1 MAEPDTSIAPDV
13 EPEGP
18 GVLGRLL
25 RWLGAALLVALM
37 LVGGQYLLRLEPRYL
52 PVEVVSVAGEVRRM
66 PREQLQ
72 RTVIDHLHGGIL
84 TQDLARLKA
93 AVEALPWIQ
102 SASIKRIWPNRL
114 ELKVR
119 EHEPLAEWGEDA
131 LVSTAGVVFRP
142 DPEERPRG
150 LPRLTGLDAQ
160 APEVVARYLDWR
172 TRCEAVGVRIA
183 AIEHNARGA
192 WTLQTGDGFTLEL
205 GKGEVEE
212 RMARFLVAW
221 PSLALAGRPARVDMR
236 YTNGLA
242 VVWAEPAAGEETR
255 TAGAS
260 GRAPR
265 NRS

>member
-1 MAEPDTSIAPDV
+1 LAENETSALADV
-13 EPEGP
+13 EPQRP
-18 GVLGRLL
+18 GLLGRLL
-25 RWLGAALLVALM
+25 RWLGAGVLVALM
-37 LVGGQYLLRLEPRYL
+37 AAGGQNLLRLEPRYL
-52 PVEVVSVAGEVRRM
+52 PIEVVSVAGEVRRM

-102 SASIKRIWPNRL
+102 TASLKRIWPNRL
-114 ELKVR
+114 ELTVR

-142 DPEERPRG
+142 DPQERPWG
-150 LPRLTGLDAQ
+150 LPRLTGADAQ
-160 APEVVARYLDWR
+160 AVDVVARYLDWR
-172 TRCEAVGVRIA
+172 ARCEALGIRIA
-183 AIEHNARGA
+183 GMERNARGS
-192 WTLQTGDGFTLEL
+192 WTLLTGDGFVLEL
-205 GKGEVEE
+205 GKSEVEE
-212 RMARFLVAW
+212 RMARFLLAW

-242 VVWAEPAAGEETR
+242 VVWAEPAAGEESR

>member
-1 MAEPDTSIAPDV
+1 MAEPGTSATPEV

-25 RWLGAALLVALM
+25 RWLGAGVLVALM
-37 LVGGQYLLRLEPRYL
+37 AAGGQYLLRLEPRYL

-66 PREQLQ
+66 PRERLQ
-72 RTVIDHLHGGIL
+72 RTVVEHLHGGIL
-84 TQDLARLKA
+84 TQDLAGLKA

-150 LPRLTGLDAQ
+150 LPRLTGPDAQ
-160 APEVVARYLDWR
+160 APEMVARYLDWR
-172 TRCEAVGVRIA
+172 PRCEALGVRIVGL
-183 AIEHNARGA
+183 ERNARGA
-192 WTLQTGDGFTLEL
+192 WTLLTGDGFVLEL
-205 GKGEVEE
+205 GKSEVEE
-212 RMARFLVAW
+212 RMARFLLAW

-242 VVWAEPAAGEETR
+242 VVWAEPAAGEESR
-255 TAGAS
+255 TAGATE
-260 GRAPR
+260 RAPR